1 MPIKIPDTLPARKV
15 LEAENIFV
23 MSRERAAKQDIR
35 PLRILILNI
44 MPTKIATETQ
54 LLRLLG
60 NTPLQVE
67 IDLLQTATHTP
78 KNVSAQHLLDFYKVF
93 DDVRGN
99 RYDGLIITGA
109 PVETLAFEE
118 VDYWQELCEIME
130 WSKTHVFS
138 TFHICWGAQAGLY
151 YHYGIEKYPLA
162 QKVSGIFRHRA
173 TGTLHPLVRGFDE
186 YFWAPHSRHTEV
198 RREDICKHPQLQILA
213 ESADA
218 GVYLIATGDGR
229 QIFVMG
235 HAEYDRETLAKE
247 YERDVKRGLNPSL
260 PRNYFVQDDPQSIP
274 PMIWRSHANLL
285 FSNWLNYFVY
295 QRTPFDLNEL
305 GGK

>member
-93 DDVRGN
+93 DEVRGN

-109 PVETLAFEE
+109 PVENLAFEE

-138 TFHICWGAQAGLY
+138 TFHICWGGQAGLY
-151 YHYGIEKYPLA
+151 YHYGIPKYPLEE
-162 QKVSGIFRHRA
+162 KLSVIFRHRA

-186 YFWAPHSRHTEV
+186 YFYAPHSRHTGI
-198 RREDICKHPQLQILA
+198 RREDVRKHPELQILA

-247 YERDVKRGLNPSL
+247 YERDLNRGLHPRI
-260 PRNYFVQDDPQSIP
+260 PRNYFVHDDPQTIP
-274 PMIWRSHANLL
+274 PMIWRSHASLL

-305 GGK
+305 SSK